1 MQPNWRDLAQLPVRF
16 NPPDGWR
23 MPDDQW
29 VSLYQGF
36 EPGPDWQPYPGCPP
50 APANWPF
57 WEENGSSWYTF
68 FRFHAPPP
76 TRALGGWFAI
86 GAAGL
91 FSVAVSPFAFGFPE
105 AFLPG
110 GIALVFLIVGLWG
123 VVRTLRRQSDWL
135 HGDPMDRVRAWA
147 EVRREEELQ
156 RAYQRHRL
164 RSEGEP
170 SFDEF
175 MASMHQHWW
184 REKPA
189 DEAN

>member
-1 MQPNWRDLAQLPVRF
+1 MQPNWNNLAELPVRF

-23 MPDDQW
+23 TPDPQW

-36 EPGPDWQPYPGCPP
+36 EAPAGWQPYPGCPP
-50 APANWPF
+50 LPPNWPL

-68 FRFHAPPP
+68 FRYHAPPP
-76 TRALGGWFAI
+76 TRALGGWFAM

-91 FSVAVSPFAFGFPE
+91 FTVAVSPFAFGFPD

-110 GIALVFLIVGLWG
+110 AIALVLLIIGVRG

-147 EVRREEELQ
+147 ASRREEELQ
-156 RAYQRHRL
+156 RAYERHRI
-164 RSEGEP
+164 RSSGEP
-170 SFDEF
+170 SFEEF
-175 MASMHQHWW
+175 MTSMQQWWW
-184 REKPA
+184 RESAA